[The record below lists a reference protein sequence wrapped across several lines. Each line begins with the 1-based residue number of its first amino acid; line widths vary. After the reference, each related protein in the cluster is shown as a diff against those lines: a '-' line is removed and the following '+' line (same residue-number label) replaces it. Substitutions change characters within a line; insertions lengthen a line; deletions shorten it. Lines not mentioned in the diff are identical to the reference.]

1 LLNQAGY
8 YLDDR
13 GQYEEAEPLYARA
26 LAIYEKALG
35 AEHPSVATVL
45 GNYSSL
51 LRAAGKESEAE
62 KLENRASNIKV
73 KYLHKDS
80 EGQNSE

>member
-1 LLNQAGY
+1 MLASVNGLLTHANC
-8 YLDDR
+8 
-13 GQYEEAEPLYARA
+13 
-26 LAIYEKALG
+26 IG

-51 LRAAGKESEAE
+51 LRATDKESEAE
-62 KLENRASNIKV
+62 KLENRASIIKA
-73 KYLHKDS
+73 KYSHQDL